1 MSTIV
6 LETCREYDRFNKEI
20 VHQVGKRY
28 FYCIKMHGQQNLKKK
43 KKGIGILTWR
53 RDSGALNLSSGN
65 QNVHVINFQLLFYS
79 LFRSICL
86 LCCILLY
93 YIIFIHPDIIFKGYI
108 NIISLHTVVYV
119 NNHTWHYYTAQW
131 ANML

>member
-43 KKGIGILTWR
+43 KKGIGILT
-53 RDSGALNLSSGN
+53 
-65 QNVHVINFQLLFYS
+65 
-79 LFRSICL
+79 
-86 LCCILLY
+86 
-93 YIIFIHPDIIFKGYI
+93 
-108 NIISLHTVVYV
+108 
-119 NNHTWHYYTAQW
+119 
-131 ANML
+131 